1 MKSLFGRKGFRL
13 ELRSLPDLPLTDHM
27 VRIRVLA
34 CGLCGTDLHFLRD
47 LDEWTPLG
55 HEISAEVIETG
66 AKVTKVK
73 SGDKVICED
82 VTMCGACEACKTGQM
97 NLCRNGYTLE
107 GQSGMSDE
115 MVVHE
120 NMLNVFD
127 GIDPVTASMVEPL
140 AVAIRGTDA
149 LQLRPL
155 DSVVIFGMGAIGL
168 FSAAYARFLGAGRIA
183 MIARDPESLRNQ
195 AAAAAAKD
203 LGADEIYYSAD
214 EAYIRRALEKGAF
227 DAAIVAAPPSL
238 AAQAMELVGYGGK
251 VMVMGVTFGKD
262 AIAQLNVNDMVFNKK
277 QLLTS
282 IAEPAL
288 NFPRSIQLI
297 RSGRIDAARVI
308 THTLPLN
315 RAEDIRKL
323 YQQDAPAIKTVMLC
337 QET

>member
-1 MKSLFGRKGFRL
+1 MKGLFGRKGFQF

-27 VRIRVLA
+27 VRIRVHA

-66 AKVTKVK
+66 AKVHRVK
-73 SGDKVICED
+73 PGDWVICED

-97 NLCRNGYTLE
+97 NLCRSGYTLE

-120 NMLNVFD
+120 NMLNIFN

-140 AVAIRGTDA
+140 AVAIRGVDA
-149 LQLRPL
+149 LNLRPL

-168 FSAAYARFLGAGRIA
+168 FSAAYARYLGAGRIA
-183 MIARDPESLRNQ
+183 MIARDPNSLRNQ
-195 AAAAAAKD
+195 TAAAAAID
-203 LGADEIYYSAD
+203 LGADEVYYSAD
-214 EAYIRRALEKGAF
+214 SDYIENALQRGAF

-238 AAQAMELVGYGGK
+238 CAQAMELVGYGGK
-251 VMVMGVTFGKD
+251 VMVMGVTFGEN
-262 AIAQLNVNDMVFNKK
+262 ATAELNVNDMVFNKK

-297 RSGRIDAARVI
+297 QSGRIGAARII
-308 THTLPLN
+308 THKLPLN
-315 RAEDIRKL
+315 QAKDIRKL
-323 YQQDAPAIKTVMLC
+323 YQQDAPAIKTVILC